1 MTAGPPSQPAEEIPP
16 LTTEAPPAI
25 DLLRSVLEGLDHLF
39 AKAQIPGWRDR
50 VRAAL
55 DAADAATVAGAYLNI
70 SQGSAP
76 GTFHDLIIS
85 RLNRH
90 ALTERQEPWV
100 NELLTTFQS
109 IGLLAARAI
118 SDGDAE
124 ARLSGS
130 VEEAAAQHP
139 ELEGDVPAR
148 TRILVTG
155 MRCTTCD
162 TRFALDD
169 AAESAAAIRWSLF
182 TAPARIATG
191 RSPGLVTAAFDPD
204 GDPATKAEVAEVRP
218 AIDGLKLAAIRRPY
232 NRPGGAPDDRCPVCG
247 AGTWVPIRWQLDGD
261 PLRLVPLP

>member
-1 MTAGPPSQPAEEIPP
+1 MDTN
-16 LTTEAPPAI
+16 APPAI
-25 DLLRSVLEGLDHLF
+25 DLLRSVLEGLENLF
-39 AKAQIPGWRDR
+39 GEAQIPYWRER

-55 DAADAATVAGAYLNI
+55 KAPDAATTAGVYLHI

-90 ALTERQEPWV
+90 AVSERQEPWV
-100 NELLTTFQS
+100 NQLLTTFQS

-118 SDGDAE
+118 ADGDAA
-124 ARLSGS
+124 ARLSNS

-139 ELEGDVPAR
+139 EIEGDVPAR

-182 TAPARIATG
+182 TAPGRIAAG
-191 RSPGLVTAAFDPD
+191 RSPGLVTAAFDPE

-218 AIDGLKLAAIRRPY
+218 AIDELKLAAIRRPY
-232 NRPGGAPDDRCPVCG
+232 NRPDGARDDRCPVCG
-247 AGTWVPIRWQLDGD
+247 AATWVPIHWLLDGD
-261 PLRLVPLP
+261 PLKLVPLR